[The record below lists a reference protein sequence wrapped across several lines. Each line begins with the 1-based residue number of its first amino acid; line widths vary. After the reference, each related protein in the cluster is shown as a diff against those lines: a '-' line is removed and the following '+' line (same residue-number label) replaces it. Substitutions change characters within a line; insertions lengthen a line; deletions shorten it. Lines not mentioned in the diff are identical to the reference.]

1 MCGSEGSIFMRDDWF
16 SVWEFKKGRSNDR
29 KIIQKLGTKSGRAGA
44 GAADPANFEDVVRA
58 LKKGTQ
64 PMIDGPEGRKS
75 VEIILAI
82 YRSALTGGKP
92 VQLPLKRTPLRKP
105 FR

>member
-1 MCGSEGSIFMRDDWF
+1 MR
-16 SVWEFKKGRSNDR
+16 
-29 KIIQKLGTKSGRAGA
+29 KLGAKSGDMGTGA
-44 GAADPANFEDVVRA
+44 VDPAAISYVKHQRNFENVVQA

-64 PMIDGPEGRKS
+64 PLIDGAEGRKS

-82 YRSALTGGKP
+82 YRSAFSGGKP
-92 VQLPLKRTPLRKP
+92 VQLPLKRTPIRKP

>member
-1 MCGSEGSIFMRDDWF
+1 MRDDCF
-16 SVWEFKKGRSNDR
+16 SVWEFKKGRSNDK
-29 KIIQKLGTKSGRAGA
+29 KIMQKLGAKPGGAGA
-44 GAADPANFEDVVRA
+44 GGADPAAISYVEHRKNFEDVVRA

-64 PMIDGPEGRKS
+64 PLIDGPEGRKS

-92 VQLPLKRTPLRKP
+92 VQLPLKRTPIRKP

>member
-1 MCGSEGSIFMRDDWF
+1 
-16 SVWEFKKGRSNDR
+16 V
-29 KIIQKLGTKSGRAGA
+29 A
-44 GAADPANFEDVVRA
+44 RA

-64 PMIDGPEGRKS
+64 PLVDGREGRKS

-82 YRSALTGGKP
+82 YRSAQTGGKP

-105 FR
+105 FK